1 MHQLDRF
8 QRFCSGFLGLEL
20 EPFQI
25 KIAREMFSDRREA
38 LILLPRGNGKSTLL
52 AAIALWHLLSA
63 SDPRIAIGAASREQA
78 ATLFDSA
85 RTMATRPAI
94 ASRVEINR
102 REPGRVTDRNPAPSP
117 GGHGGLR
124 TESRRSH
131 RPRLVRHQHC
141 HREHRQRPCQDGCR
155 RAPGGHPARPPRGA
169 DRVAP
174 ASARVRRPGRAHL
187 CHAPEQ
193 RSGLTADS
201 PQRSGTAQASDQ
213 AGERAAR
220 RARHRAHQRTCDTA
234 FAQADLR
241 ERPRR
246 LR

>member
-102 REPGRVTDRNPAPSP
+102 REPGRVTDRNPAPRP
-117 GGHGGLR
+117 GGVDDEEGQPVLQQGDGQPHVGP
-124 TESRRSH
+124 SA
-131 RPRLVRHQHC
+131 RPR
-141 HREHRQRPCQDGCR
+141 HRL
-155 RAPGGHPARPPRGA
+155 A
-169 DRVAP
+169 
-174 ASARVRRPGRAHL
+174 GR
-187 CHAPEQ
+187 
-193 RSGLTADS
+193 
-201 PQRSGTAQASDQ
+201 
-213 AGERAAR
+213 
-220 RARHRAHQRTCDTA
+220 
-234 FAQADLR
+234 
-241 ERPRR
+241 
-246 LR
+246 

>member
-85 RTMATRPAI
+85 RTMAKLFL
-94 ASRVEINR
+94 
-102 REPGRVTDRNPAPSP
+102 NPANVKTSP
-117 GGHGGLR
+117 TAYNLPNGAGLLV
-124 TESRRSH
+124 SRWRC
-131 RPRLVRHQHC
+131 L
-141 HREHRQRPCQDGCR
+141 
-155 RAPGGHPARPPRGA
+155 AP
-169 DRVAP
+169 
-174 ASARVRRPGRAHL
+174 
-187 CHAPEQ
+187 
-193 RSGLTADS
+193 RSGANQT
-201 PQRSGTAQASDQ
+201 
-213 AGERAAR
+213 
-220 RARHRAHQRTCDTA
+220 
-234 FAQADLR
+234 LR
-241 ERPRR
+241 
-246 LR
+246 